1 MEFTTKKAPIVNNSS
16 RSYKRSLLLHFTLI
30 FVTLVSLGL
39 QFYVNS
45 LENAFNALVMVVVS
59 VIVAMTLELF
69 YALGEKNVRKFE
81 QYKGFVEPIN
91 IALIIALLLPAATP
105 IFVLILATVIA
116 IYPAKLVYGGS
127 GYYIFNPAL
136 VGVLFAQISFK
147 EALTTAV
154 GDNLTPLMMLKE
166 TMYGTT
172 HNFDLLQLL
181 TGNYIGLAIG
191 TTCALLLIVSL
202 VYLCISKVVDLKIV
216 FTFLLSMALMSLI
229 IGWFNGYWIN
239 FMIVNLLTGFTL
251 FAATFLISDS
261 VTSPTSRETKI
272 LYAVIIAL
280 MTMAVRVLG
289 NQVEGIVFAILLG
302 NMLTPWMNRTV
313 KRSSKKS
320 FLTTIAVALVIVILA
335 GVGLGLLSQN
345 MIYPELTNI
354 MEVLS

>member
-1 MEFTTKKAPIVNNSS
+1 
-16 RSYKRSLLLHFTLI
+16 
-30 FVTLVSLGL
+30 
-39 QFYVNS
+39 
-45 LENAFNALVMVVVS
+45 
-59 VIVAMTLELF
+59 
-69 YALGEKNVRKFE
+69 
-81 QYKGFVEPIN
+81 
-91 IALIIALLLPAATP
+91 
-105 IFVLILATVIA
+105 
-116 IYPAKLVYGGS
+116 
-127 GYYIFNPAL
+127 
-136 VGVLFAQISFK
+136 
-147 EALTTAV
+147 
-154 GDNLTPLMMLKE
+154 
-166 TMYGTT
+166 
-172 HNFDLLQLL
+172 
-181 TGNYIGLAIG
+181 
-191 TTCALLLIVSL
+191 
-202 VYLCISKVVDLKIV
+202 
-216 FTFLLSMALMSLI
+216 MALMSLI

-320 FLTTIAVALVIVILA
+320 FLTTIVVALVIVILA